1 MSQNLPKGLIEN
13 LEPNE
18 KVLYAVKKRI
28 GLELPKWLVVTDRRI
43 IAFDEKILGRYE
55 FKAIPYEKLEKVSYH
70 GGAIGAEFTIE
81 VEGGEKI
88 RLTWLDKEEG
98 RKAINAIYEAVKAI
112 AIEPPTIEKKKGV
125 IGEDIAVTKPKEV
138 VMRSK
143 QIVTSIPTTGKSDV
157 AELLKQLKEL
167 RDRGVITEEE
177 YKEKVRKLL
186 EKI

>member
-1 MSQNLPKGLIEN
+1 M
-13 LEPNE
+13 
-18 KVLYAVKKRI
+18 
-28 GLELPKWLVVTDRRI
+28 
-43 IAFDEKILGRYE
+43 
-55 FKAIPYEKLEKVSYH
+55 
-70 GGAIGAEFTIE
+70 EFTIE

-88 RLTWLDKEEG
+88 KLTWLDKEEG

-125 IGEDIAVTKPKEV
+125 IGEDIAVIKPKEV

-143 QIVTSIPTTGKSDV
+143 QIVASIPITGESDV